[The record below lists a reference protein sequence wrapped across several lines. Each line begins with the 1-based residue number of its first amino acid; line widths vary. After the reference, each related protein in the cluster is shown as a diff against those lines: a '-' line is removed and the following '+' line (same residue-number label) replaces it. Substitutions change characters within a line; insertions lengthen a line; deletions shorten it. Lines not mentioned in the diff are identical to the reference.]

1 MSEAPEP
8 DAAPDS
14 DPAPAPSPGPEPSAV
29 RASQQVRSVI
39 GKLRRRLRAAAGTGD
54 FTLTQAST
62 VGRLLDSAGVGLT
75 TSDLAAAE
83 GMRHQS
89 MATTIAALAAEGLVE
104 RRRDPED
111 GRRLLIALTAEG
123 RRRGE
128 EGRRARSEWLAAEL
142 QRKCTEEERQTV
154 IAAMAVLERLV
165 HD

>member
-1 MSEAPEP
+1 MPV
-8 DAAPDS
+8 
-14 DPAPAPSPGPEPSAV
+14 PSPGPEPSAV

-62 VGRLLDSAGVGLT
+62 VGRLLDSAGAGLT

-111 GRRLLIALTAEG
+111 GRRLLIALTAEAG
-123 RRRGE
+123 AAA
-128 EGRRARSEWLAAEL
+128 RRAAGPAASGWPPNSSASAPRRSG
-142 QRKCTEEERQTV
+142 RP
-154 IAAMAVLERLV
+154 
-165 HD
+165 